1 MKILLAEDEPLS
13 SFVLATRLR
22 KLGYDVVQAAD
33 GNEGWTLYRSEH
45 PDVVITDWMM
55 PNIDGL
61 ELTRMIRADRRPDY
75 PYVIILTALSGKG
88 SVMEGMTAGADDFMT
103 KPCDIE
109 LLTARFAV
117 AQRML
122 NIHTELTQLRGLLPI
137 CPECRK
143 IRAAGEE
150 WMPLDAFISAQSG
163 LSFCS
168 TRCPECQSKQPG

>member
-22 KLGYDVVQAAD
+22 KLGYEVVQAAD
-33 GNEGWTLYRSEH
+33 GREGWSLYRSEH

-61 ELTRMIRADRRPDY
+61 ELTRMIRADRRPAY

-109 LLTARFAV
+109 ILTARFAV
-117 AQRML
+117 AERML
-122 NIHTELTQLRGLLPI
+122 NMHAELTQLRGLLPI
-137 CPECRK
+137 CPDCRK
-143 IRAAGEE
+143 IRTGDAT
-150 WMPLDAFISAQSG
+150 WVPLDSFIAAQSG
-163 LSFCS
+163 LTFCP
-168 TRCPECQSKQPG
+168 TRCPECGAKGS